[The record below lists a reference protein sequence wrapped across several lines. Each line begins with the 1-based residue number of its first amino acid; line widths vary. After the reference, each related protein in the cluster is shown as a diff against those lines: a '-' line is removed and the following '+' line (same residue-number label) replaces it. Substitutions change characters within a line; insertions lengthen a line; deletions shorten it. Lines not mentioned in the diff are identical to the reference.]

1 MKRLMD
7 TAGHGHVMSTDQK
20 TREMSLTHAG
30 GWEAPEGYD
39 GGRGKFIIWDGM
51 PNLAWEKSA
60 RKMDAILWNE
70 REE

>member
-30 GWEAPEGYD
+30 GWEAPEGFD
-39 GGRGKFIIWDGM
+39 GVGGGGGRGKFTVWDVH
-51 PNLAWEKSA
+51 S
-60 RKMDAILWNE
+60 
-70 REE
+70 

>member
-39 GGRGKFIIWDGM
+39 SVEGGGARGKLAHYLGWM
-51 PNLAWEKSA
+51 PNIS
-60 RKMDAILWNE
+60 
-70 REE
+70 